1 MGRTV
6 DVAVSTSTDVA
17 MGSGARPGRTKR
29 PSSGGY
35 RGAPIGAAT
44 MASTAQKQQQLATDK
59 NTRWKSS
66 MITGASRGIGL
77 EMVKQLLERG
87 GSVVAACRRPSS
99 APDVGER
106 LMIVEMDVTSE
117 ASVSRAAEEVASRH
131 QRLDLV
137 INAVGILHDSNMM
150 PETAL
155 NKVSAESMLINYQTN
170 AMGPLLVAK
179 YFTDLLSARPKDMSD
194 GIGVLASIS
203 ARVGSIS
210 DNKLGGWYSYRAS
223 KAALNMLMTNVALEN
238 VRRKRPFACILLH
251 PGTVDT
257 DLSKPFQR
265 NVPEG
270 KLFTRDQSVAYLLG
284 VVDGVEMADNG
295 KFIAWDAKEIAF

>member
-1 MGRTV
+1 
-6 DVAVSTSTDVA
+6 
-17 MGSGARPGRTKR
+17 
-29 PSSGGY
+29 
-35 RGAPIGAAT
+35 
-44 MASTAQKQQQLATDK
+44 
-59 NTRWKSS
+59 

-77 EMVKQLLERG
+77 AMVRQLLQRG
-87 GSVVAACRRPSS
+87 GDVVAACRRPAAAEELRSLAA
-99 APDVGER
+99 APGVGGR
-106 LMIVEMDVTSE
+106 LMIVEMDVTDE
-117 ASVSRAAEEVASRH
+117 ASVSRAAEEVAGRH

-137 INAVGILHDSNMM
+137 INAVGILHGGAMM

-155 NKVSAESMLINYQTN
+155 NKVSADSLLLNYRTN

-179 YFTDLLSARPKDMSD
+179 YFTDLLSARPKDMSE
-194 GIGVLASIS
+194 GVGVLASIS

-210 DNKLGGWYSYRAS
+210 DNGLGGWYSYRAS

-238 VRRKRPFACILLH
+238 VRRKRPFACVLLH

-270 KLFTRDQSVAYLLG
+270 KLFTRDQSVGYLLG
-284 VVDGVEMADNG
+284 VVDRVEMADNG
-295 KFIAWDAKEIAF
+295 KFFAWDGAQIPF